1 MVHCGGSAPF
11 RAPLAAILVASACL
25 NGDVTGL
32 IDYLG
37 GDTADAGV
45 GPARA
50 DAIWWLR
57 CAPCLADDGLPDL
70 EIM

>member
-11 RAPLAAILVASACL
+11 RAPLAAILVAPTCL
-25 NGDVTGL
+25 DGDVSGR

-37 GDTADAGV
+37 GDTAGAGV

-57 CAPCLADDGLPDL
+57 CAPGLADDGLL
-70 EIM
+70 VFEIM